1 MEEPKQAPAEDE
13 KKEPEELNQSELDRV
28 WGGLNPQPLPP
39 FELPI

>member
-1 MEEPKQAPAEDE
+1 MDEPNQDPAEDE
-13 KKEPEELNQSELDRV
+13 KNQTEELNPTELDRV